1 MRQTE
6 LSFEEIMYLLQDP
19 AKSVF
24 PSCLLVGEVGELAKT
39 GDMRAARA
47 LIGFLEDKDPKCRF
61 AACGW
66 IGACGILAAI
76 EPLRILLSK
85 EKDEKV
91 IDMAK
96 EALRRLE
103 TVIKG

>member
-24 PSCLLVGEVGELAKT
+24 PSCLLVSEVGELTKT

-61 AACGW
+61 AACNW

-76 EPLRILLSK
+76 EPLRTLLSK
-85 EKDEKV
+85 EKDERV

-96 EALRRLE
+96 EALMRLE
-103 TVIKG
+103 KVIKG